1 MRIITLIFVI
11 FPFIA
16 SANILPLDD
25 AYRAKPTEQ
34 TAWRIGDIASVVNSY
49 DNTDLQ
55 DVLLM

>member
-34 TAWRIGDIASVVNSY
+34 TTWRN
-49 DNTDLQ
+49 LQ